1 MSKSGADNQSTED
14 AALCAEFQSFMT
26 AGDTV
31 PPASS
36 VAAVRTAVSADLNP
50 SPWRVLS
57 KLMIVVAC
65 TGSVTLVFCPHMG
78 LGYGDMFGLMKYI
91 MPLGDGV
98 CQAICGSI
106 FVGSGALLSA
116 AFLRPEELT
125 VVHKYPS
132 LQFIAVSAVV
142 LGLFFCG
149 GAATLSLLGFFWF
162 LGAVVGG
169 LVSFEIGYRGRFIL
183 LDLAS

>member
-1 MSKSGADNQSTED
+1 MSKYSADNLSTED
-14 AALCAEFQSFMT
+14 AALCAEFQSFM
-26 AGDTV
+26 AGGDAV
-31 PPASS
+31 PPTSS
-36 VAAVRTAVSADLNP
+36 AAAVRSVVRADLNP

-78 LGYGDMFGLMKYI
+78 LGYGDMFGLMKHI
-91 MPLGDGV
+91 MPLGDGF

-106 FVGSGALLSA
+106 FVGSGALLAA
-116 AFLRPEELT
+116 AFLRPEELN
-125 VVHKYPS
+125 VVHNYPS
-132 LQFIAVSAVV
+132 LQFTAVSAVV
-142 LGLFFCG
+142 LGLFFCA

-162 LGAVVGG
+162 LGALVGG